1 MSLRVLLT
9 LAAPMLALGSEIGC
23 LEVQDECDEFPRVLV
38 MQYWTEDDGYETYCY
53 CTWIWWKI
61 VLWVCAVILL
71 CGGGAKA
78 ARTQRT
84 VVYIERPASTPYVGV
99 E

>member
-9 LAAPMLALGSEIGC
+9 LAAPMLALASELDPGC
-23 LEVQDECDEFPRVLV
+23 IDVQNECNEFPRILV
-38 MQYWTEDDGYETYCY
+38 MQYWTDWPYCY

-61 VLWVCAVILL
+61 VLWVCMVILL